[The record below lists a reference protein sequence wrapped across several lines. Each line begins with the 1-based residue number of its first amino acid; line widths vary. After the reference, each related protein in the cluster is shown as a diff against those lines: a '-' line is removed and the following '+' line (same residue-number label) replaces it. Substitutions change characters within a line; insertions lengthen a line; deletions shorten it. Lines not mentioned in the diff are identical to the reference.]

1 MTEMKFNSTANIL
14 SVASLVWALAAC
26 TALDSEKFEFTE
38 FGISEKEIVFPAKA
52 EYKDG
57 KVVTDLKTVVEVLS
71 NQNCTVSYFDSE
83 VDWMRIRDCGTWQIC
98 RQIAFDGDGKFRIE
112 CDVNGD
118 YARSVKLIVSCPSKV
133 DTIFVKQEGKRTPSV
148 KLASSSLVL
157 DGDAAGIG
165 SVAFETNVDDVSAI
179 QTVISYTGAEEW
191 VSSLTVG
198 EGKIDVAYTA
208 NPDASS
214 LRTASVEVFYEDGFG
229 VRYGQTLYLIQKT
242 SDNGLGKTMSFSDVR
257 ALVSA
262 GKSVEI
268 EDYVIIEGYV
278 VSDRSGGN
286 SGENEKVSTTGTDH
300 SSCRKKFCIESLDG
314 SCGFLV
320 ETVSE
325 EDNIF
330 ERYDKATLLLK
341 GTALRL
347 DTDPDRY
354 GISGFTSAN
363 IIGRESGLSSAVPGK
378 EKSISELTDADIYTQ
393 VTLKD
398 CEFPVRKGP
407 LAPVNEAYT
416 LASGKGFLSK
426 YPRLVRDIDGSSI
439 YTLTNTTC
447 TYRRDGVRLPYGSG
461 TLTGVI
467 VHEQFTGYAY
477 ADAYDDDLN
486 GDIGRY
492 QIRHQ
497 SWSDIAFD
505 REKSFSTILAE
516 FRYASEFKTVDG
528 RSCFYATEGQPEASF
543 CHTSGTAVVH
553 CPSTANYIGQVGTS
567 AGTEPFKNHIGCDAS
582 LEEPLGYSFPS
593 GYVFDYSKTNSDG
606 KGKVGSNGANTI
618 DGVSSKIYDGWRA
631 LTWWKDD
638 TSGAES
644 WLISFS
650 TSGISASHLSMQLST
665 CGAVTDAVGTTPY
678 FWSAWW
684 SLTGDLS
691 DDGAWTKIAD
701 YVVPDGIVN
710 GAERDWQLPAMK
722 QYDFPLPLEVLGQEK
737 VYIRL
742 RPASRVANGADFCE
756 GIAPSGKKSGNGID
770 YFAIRYN

>member
-1 MTEMKFNSTANIL
+1 MTEMKLNSIANIL
-14 SVASLVWALAAC
+14 SVSSMVWALAAC
-26 TALDSEKFEFTE
+26 TSLDSEKFEFNE
-38 FGISEKEIVFPAKA
+38 FGISRKEIVFPAKA

-57 KVVTDLKTVVEVLS
+57 KVVMDLKTVVEVLS
-71 NQNCTVSYFDSE
+71 NQSCTVSYLDSE
-83 VDWMRIRDCGTWQIC
+83 VEWMRIRDCETWQVC
-98 RQIAFDGDGKFRIE
+98 RQIAFEGDGKFRVE

-118 YARSVKLIVSCPSKV
+118 YSRSVKLVVFCPSKV
-133 DTIFVKQEGKRTPSV
+133 DTIFVRQEGKRTPSV
-148 KLASSSLVL
+148 KLAASSLVL
-157 DGDAAGIG
+157 DGDAAGTG
-165 SVAFETNVDDVSAI
+165 SVGFETNVDDVSAI
-179 QTVISYTGAEEW
+179 QTLVSCTGDDTWISS
-191 VSSLTVG
+191 VTVG
-198 EGKIDVAYTA
+198 EGEIKIAYSA
-208 NPDASS
+208 NPDATS
-214 LRTASVEVFYEDGFG
+214 LRTASVDVFYEDGFG
-229 VRYGQTLYLIQKT
+229 VRHGQTLYLIQKT
-242 SDNGLGKTMSFSDVR
+242 SGNGLGKTMSFKDVR
-257 ALVSA
+257 ALASD

-268 EDYVIIEGYV
+268 SDYIIIEGCIV
-278 VSDRSGGN
+278 TDRSTGN
-286 SGENEKVSTTGTDH
+286 SGENEKTSTTGTDH
-300 SSCRKKFCIESLDG
+300 GSCRKKFCIESLDG

-325 EDNIF
+325 DDNIF
-330 ERYDKATLLLK
+330 ERYDRATLLLK
-341 GTALRL
+341 GTSLRF
-347 DTDPDRY
+347 DSDPDRY
-354 GISGFTSAN
+354 EISGFASAN
-363 IIGRESGLSSAVPGK
+363 IIGREAGLSSAVPEK
-378 EKSISELTDADIYTQ
+378 EKYISELTDDDIYTQ
-393 VTLKD
+393 VTLRD

-426 YPRLVRDIDGSSI
+426 YPRLVRDVNGSSI

-461 TLTGVI
+461 GLTGVI

-497 SWSDIAFD
+497 SYSDIAFD

-528 RSCFYATEGQPEASF
+528 RSCFYATAGQPGASF
-543 CHTSGTAVVH
+543 CHTSGNAVVH
-553 CPSTANYIGQVGTS
+553 CPSTSNYIGQVGTS
-567 AGTEPFKNHIGCDAS
+567 AGTEPFRNHIGCDSS

-618 DGVSSKIYDGWRA
+618 DGISAKIYDGWRA
-631 LTWWKDD
+631 LTWWKSDAAD
-638 TSGAES
+638 AES

-650 TSGISASHLSMQLST
+650 TSGVSASHLSMQFST
-665 CGAVTDAVGTTPY
+665 CGAVTDATGTTPY

-684 SLTGDLS
+684 SSTGDLTDES
-691 DDGAWTKIAD
+691 AWTKIAD

-722 QYDFPLPLEVLGQEK
+722 QYDFPLPLEMLGLDK

-742 RPASRVANGADFCE
+742 RPAGRVTNGADFCD
-756 GIAPSGKKSGNGID
+756 GVAPSGKNSGNGID